1 VKRAPR
7 VLVTVGTDASR
18 DTTAGPRRDY
28 AVLAD
33 SLSAT
38 ILDSRA
44 VERSL
49 LARFIRRTIGLPP
62 AQAWL
67 AFTRRGDFDVIVTDG
82 EHVGIPLAFL
92 LRFSRS
98 HVKHVTIA
106 HRLSAPKKRI
116 FFRMFRVQR
125 RIDGFALHSR
135 RQYDLAADD
144 LALGRERLTL
154 VPYQVDTKFWIPGEV
169 DEQRLVVSAGL
180 EHRDYATLFRAVA
193 GLDTDVVIGAASH
206 WSRHAHHQDVVPTNV
221 RVGTF
226 DYTELR
232 ALYARAAIVVIPL
245 ADVDNQAGVTTIL
258 EAMAMAK
265 PVIVTQSLGQTDVV
279 EDRRRTARAGTRP
292 RPKSLARLFAER
304 AQIALEPNGF
314 YVAPG
319 DADGL
324 RRAIQ
329 YLLAHPEERRRLG
342 QEGRALAENLFS
354 VEAFARR
361 MRSLV
366 IAVHE
371 ETSIL
376 ALEPSASFG

>member
-1 VKRAPR
+1 MKPAPK
-7 VLVTVGTDASR
+7 VLVTVGTDAGR
-18 DTTAGPRRDY
+18 DSIAGPRRDY
-28 AVLAD
+28 ALLAD
-33 SLSAT
+33 AVGAT
-38 ILDSRA
+38 ILDARA
-44 VERSL
+44 VDRSL
-49 LARFIRRTIGLPP
+49 VARLIRKTIGLPV
-62 AQAWL
+62 AQAWC
-67 AFTRRGDFDVIVTDG
+67 AFARRGEFDVVVTDG

-98 HVKHVTIA
+98 RLKHVTIG
-106 HRLSAPKKRI
+106 HRLNAPKKRV
-116 FFRMFRVQR
+116 FFRLFRVQR

-135 RQYDLAADD
+135 HQYTLAADD

-154 VPYQVDTKFWIPGEV
+154 VPYQVDTAFWTPQDTAE
-169 DEQRLVVSAGL
+169 ERLVVSAGL

-193 GLDTDVVIGAASH
+193 GLDAQVVIGAASR
-206 WSRHAHHQDVVPTNV
+206 WSRQAHHQSIVPTNV
-221 RVGTF
+221 NVGNF
-226 DYTELR
+226 DYLALR

-279 EDRRRTARAGTRP
+279 EDRRRTARGGMRSRP
-292 RPKSLARLFAER
+292 ESLTKLFAEQ
-304 AQIALEPNGF
+304 AHVAVEPNGF

-324 RRAIQ
+324 RRAIR
-329 YLLAHPEERRRLG
+329 YLLAHPDERRRLG
-342 QEGRALAENLFS
+342 QAGRRLANDLFS

-366 IAVHE
+366 LAVHE
-371 ETSIL
+371 ETPI
-376 ALEPSASFG
+376 AVLEPSASLG